1 MALNAVAVIDE
12 DGYQR
17 SVSMLRIANKRH
29 VELRNNLKKKLLA
42 YSFQQGKINGQD
54 EHIEEMA
61 LYGPHLKR
69 ALLGKL
75 PKMNDE
81 SESKVSSSNSNA
93 SRQVDSSHSLT
104 SSRARSLLSLARQ
117 LRNDS
122 AGLGGDGDRLSRS
135 ELLQQALLSAGGSE
149 ISSDILD
156 EINETVFGSADHS
169 LTRAIASLNDRNQQR
184 TTAGEESARAGVKE
198 DKKSTTSGESSRIY
212 SQMREAERGDQI
224 IYLYICIIILQNAHI
239 FLFLCIKRML

>member
-54 EHIEEMA
+54 EQIEEMA
-61 LYGPHLKR
+61 HYGPHLRR
-69 ALLGKL
+69 AFLGKL

-81 SESKVSSSNSNA
+81 SESKVSSSNLST
-93 SRQVDSSHSLT
+93 SRQVVSNHSLT

-122 AGLGGDGDRLSRS
+122 AGLVGDSDRISRS
-135 ELLQQALLSAGGSE
+135 DLLQQALLSAGGGSE
-149 ISSDILD
+149 VSSDILD

-169 LTRAIASLNDRNQQR
+169 LTRAVASLNDRNQQR
-184 TTAGEESARAGVKE
+184 TTTGEESARAGTKE
-198 DKKSTTSGESSRIY
+198 DKKSAAPGESSRIY
-212 SQMREAERGDQI
+212 SQMREAERGNQTF
-224 IYLYICIIILQNAHI
+224 IC
-239 FLFLCIKRML
+239 FLVL